1 MPSTRSGSAAAH
13 AVTTTRD
20 PLRVMIVDDE
30 AHAREG
36 LRLRLKRE
44 PDVLVIGE
52 FGNADAALTALASDS
67 PDVLFLDIEMPGTNG
82 FGLLERAPAGSL
94 PVVVFVT
101 AYEQHAVRAFDARA
115 LDYLLK
121 PVEQERLRES
131 LARAREQLASARN
144 GELAERVRSLSHE
157 LGARVERVP
166 AGKALERIPVSADG
180 SIHFLPA
187 REIDYIAASGD
198 CVIAHAG
205 AVSHVIRK
213 SMSEILASLD
223 AARFARIH
231 RSTIVNLAR
240 VMKVEPYLHGEYIL
254 VMPGGTKLKVSRGYR
269 DVVSER
275 LGLSA
280 G

>member
-1 MPSTRSGSAAAH
+1 MSA
-13 AVTTTRD
+13 RD

-52 FGNADAALTALASDS
+52 FGDGDSALWAIASDS

-82 FGLLERAPAGSL
+82 FALVERAPAGSL
-94 PVVVFVT
+94 PIVVFVT
-101 AYEQHAVRAFDARA
+101 AYDQHAVRAFDARA

-121 PVEQERLRES
+121 PVEQERLRET
-131 LARAREQLASARN
+131 LARARERLASARN
-144 GELAERVRSLSHE
+144 GELAERVRSLSRE
-157 LGARVERVP
+157 LGAPSAGSAGVGADR
-166 AGKALERIPVSADG
+166 AGKGLDRIPVSVDG
-180 SIHFLPA
+180 SIHFLRA
-187 REIDYIAASGD
+187 KEIDYIAASGD
-198 CVIAHAG
+198 SVIAHAG
-205 AVSHVIRK
+205 ASTHVIRK

-223 AARFARIH
+223 PSRFARIH

-254 VMPGGTKLKVSRGYR
+254 VMPGGAKLKVSRGYR
-269 DVVSER
+269 ELVAER

-280 G
+280 S

>member
-1 MPSTRSGSAAAH
+1 MHG
-13 AVTTTRD
+13 RD

-30 AHAREG
+30 PHAREG
-36 LRLRLKRE
+36 LRIRLKRE

-52 FGNADAALTALASDS
+52 FADAESALRAIASDA

-82 FGLLERAPAGSL
+82 FALLERAPSGAL
-94 PVVVFVT
+94 PVVIFVT
-101 AYEQHAVRAFDARA
+101 AYDQHAVRAFEARA

-131 LARAREQLASARN
+131 LARARERLASARD
-144 GELAERVRSLSHE
+144 GELAERVRSLSRE
-157 LGARVERVP
+157 LGAQPADNTRVGAAR
-166 AGKALERIPVSADG
+166 AGKGLERIPVSVEG

-187 REIDYIAASGD
+187 KDIDYIAASGD
-198 CVIAHAG
+198 FVIAHAG
-205 AVSHVIRK
+205 ASSHVIRK

-223 AARFARIH
+223 ASRFTRIH

-240 VMKVEPYLHGEYIL
+240 VVKVEPYLHGEYIL

-269 DVVSER
+269 GAVAEH

>member
-1 MPSTRSGSAAAH
+1 
-13 AVTTTRD
+13 VTSPRD

-36 LRLRLKRE
+36 LRIRLRRE

-52 FGNADAALTALASDS
+52 FGDAESALRAIASDS

-82 FGLLERAPAGSL
+82 FALLERASEGSL
-94 PVVVFVT
+94 PVVIFVT
-101 AYEQHAVRAFDARA
+101 AYDQHAVRAFDARA

-144 GELAERVRSLSHE
+144 GELVERVRSLSRE
-157 LGARVERVP
+157 LGGLSPIDSGASAART
-166 AGKALERIPVSADG
+166 GKGLDRIPVSVECV
-180 SIHFLPA
+180 IYFLPTK
-187 REIDYIAASGD
+187 EIDYIAASGD
-198 CVIAHAG
+198 SVVAHAG
-205 AVSHVIRK
+205 GETHVIRK
-213 SMSEILASLD
+213 SMSEILGVLD
-223 AARFARIH
+223 QSRFARIH

-254 VMPGGTKLKVSRGYR
+254 VMPGGAKLKVSRGYR
-269 DVVSER
+269 EAVAQR
-275 LGLSA
+275 LGI
-280 G
+280 GQG

>member
-1 MPSTRSGSAAAH
+1 
-13 AVTTTRD
+13 
-20 PLRVMIVDDE
+20 MIVDDE

-101 AYEQHAVRAFDARA
+101 AYDQHAVRAFDARA

-131 LARAREQLASARN
+131 LARAREQLASTRN
-144 GELAERVRSLSHE
+144 GEIAERVRSLSRD
-157 LGARVERVP
+157 LGAPVERAPTEKV
-166 AGKALERIPVSADG
+166 LERIPVSVEG

-187 REIDYIAASGD
+187 KDIDYIAASGD

-231 RSTIVNLAR
+231 RSTIVNVAR

-269 DVVSER
+269 DVVAER